1 MSTQIDFNSTD
12 EEVKQKNLQ
21 YANLVIDYLL
31 PSFSAT
37 TFDKN
42 RYASS
47 EEDQLSSVFR
57 NFSEAGDLESLR
69 NKLREGQGGYG
80 RELENINKTLV
91 KGISYGFDRNFNVI
105 GPNIPTDK
113 AQGMVDEF
121 MYKKAKKAAGVNEE
135 FLNILY
141 SRIQQEIGT
150 VD

>member
-1 MSTQIDFNSTD
+1 MATTAMTKQQTTLADANVSTMTDQGINLFGLNKESDQFKELSSLSTQIDFNSTD

-69 NKLREGQGGYG
+69 NIKVL
-80 RELENINKTLV
+80 
-91 KGISYGFDRNFNVI
+91 ISHLYFLFHEKHYLQSTFIQRKI
-105 GPNIPTDK
+105 L
-113 AQGMVDEF
+113 
-121 MYKKAKKAAGVNEE
+121 AKK
-135 FLNILY
+135 I
-141 SRIQQEIGT
+141 
-150 VD
+150 